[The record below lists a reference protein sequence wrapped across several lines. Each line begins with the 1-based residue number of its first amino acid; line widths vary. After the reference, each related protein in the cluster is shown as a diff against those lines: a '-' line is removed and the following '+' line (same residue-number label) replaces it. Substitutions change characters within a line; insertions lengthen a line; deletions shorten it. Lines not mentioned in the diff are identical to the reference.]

1 MRFNRANKRVLAMD
15 GEFSDKL
22 VEIGESFA
30 GMSRLDSRAGPAFG
44 VTISLSSARGE
55 KGGQTSV
62 LPPNF
67 CLRIRTQYASNL
79 IANIDNVVA

>member
-1 MRFNRANKRVLAMD
+1 MRGTAELKVDLIKNWLLLSLSLYCG
-15 GEFSDKL
+15 GEPA
-22 VEIGESFA
+22 GFA
-30 GMSRLDSRAGPAFG
+30 SRAFIRCDNLI
-44 VTISLSSARGE
+44 VLRVWE

-79 IANIDNVVA
+79 IANIVNVVA